1 MKTNN
6 KCGKE
11 VGNRECVSTAYGNVN
26 YSSGLKATMEVS
38 NNNNQTNQTNKQK
51 KGKQVTLIQ
60 YLFTGVQNCLIYI
73 QKDNQNECY

>member
-38 NNNNQTNQTNKQK
+38 NNNNQTNQTNKNKQK
-51 KGKQVTLIQ
+51 TFHMTQLYHSWV
-60 YLFTGVQNCLIYI
+60 FT
-73 QKDNQNECY
+73 